1 MKRGVIACCL
11 VFFCCFAISCQKRK
25 KSEREDKVIA
35 KVGDSAITQRDLIR
49 YYQKIVS
56 PPEAVEG
63 QKTPVPLELKKAL
76 LEKLIENRLLLK
88 ESLKE
93 GVTVSDK
100 EVDRFYQAVAGDYG
114 KDFPKYLA
122 RLGTTPSKWKREIQ
136 EDLMIKKVLE
146 RHLQEVP
153 KPTAEEISAYYKAH
167 QNEFRIP
174 MRFRVF
180 QIVVPTLQMAEQ
192 IRKKLKAGEDFM
204 KLAQRYSISPEGRR
218 GGDLGYWRDDQLP
231 QEFAIVRQMKVGE
244 ISDIIHTPYGY
255 HILMLS
261 GVKDAELLPLK
272 EAAPQISE
280 RLWNKKREDERA
292 RWISVLKE
300 KTRVVVR
307 ENILKKTVL
316 N

>member
-11 VFFCCFAISCQKRK
+11 VFFCCFGISCQKK
-25 KSEREDKVIA
+25 KESQRENRVIA

-49 YYQKIVS
+49 YYDRIVS
-56 PPEAVEG
+56 PSETIG
-63 QKTPVPLELKKAL
+63 RQKTPAPLDLKKAL

-88 ESLKE
+88 EALKE

-100 EVDRFYQAVAGDYG
+100 EVDRFYQDIAEDYG
-114 KDFPKYLA
+114 KDFPRYLV

-153 KPTAEEISAYYKAH
+153 KPTAEEISAYYRAH

-180 QIVVPTLQMAEQ
+180 QIVVPTLRVAEQ
-192 IRKKLKAGEDFM
+192 VRKKLKAGEDFM
-204 KLAQRYSISPEGRR
+204 TLARRYSISPEGRR

-261 GVKDAELLPLK
+261 SVKDAELLPLK
-272 EAAPQISE
+272 KAAPQISE
-280 RLWNKKREDERA
+280 RLWNKKREDEKA
-292 RWISVLKE
+292 RWIEVLKK

-307 ENILKKTVL
+307 ENILKKTVF